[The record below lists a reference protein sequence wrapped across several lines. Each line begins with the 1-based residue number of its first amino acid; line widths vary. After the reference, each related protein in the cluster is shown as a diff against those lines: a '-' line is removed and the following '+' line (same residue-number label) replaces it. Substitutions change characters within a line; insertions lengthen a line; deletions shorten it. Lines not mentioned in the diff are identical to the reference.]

1 MVWDQRLMEDPD
13 FIAASQVRLGLEG
26 TTRAG
31 VLRATTELLRGDPRV
46 TSWDDLWESVG
57 ERQVVELEGCGV
69 CIAHGRRGAKS
80 LCWRHPAGAAGGR
93 ETGAPL
99 RMVFV
104 FGIPT
109 AMAEEY
115 LRAVGALVRACR
127 CTDRLGE
134 ILEAATRR
142 ISRGIGE
149 WIG

>member
-1 MVWDQRLMEDPD
+1 MEHPD
-13 FIAASQVRLGLEG
+13 FIGTAQVRLGLEG
-26 TTRAG
+26 ATRAE

-46 TSWDDLWESVG
+46 TSWDELWASVG
-57 ERQVVELEGCGV
+57 ERQVVELVGCGV
-69 CIAHGRRGAKS
+69 CIAHGRRGAKE
-80 LCWRHPAGAAGGR
+80 LVLAASRLAQPVPG

-134 ILEAATRR
+134 ILEAATPEDFARQ
-142 ISRGIGE
+142 IGE